1 MHCKTITLLLAV
13 LAFANVAAQDGRH
26 KAVTTR
32 QAVQAQA
39 ACHPWQGKRV
49 GFIGDSMTDP
59 KNNQADIPRKYWHY
73 LQQML
78 AIEPYV
84 YGKSGRQWDDVP
96 RQAGLL
102 ASEHG
107 DSVDAVIVFIGTN
120 DFNAGVPIGRWYDE
134 LEDTVTAAVHGEKKT
149 YTRKRRAYSVDTST
163 LKGRI
168 NIAIMKL
175 KTLFPDKQTVLLT
188 PIHRA
193 AATFGETNIQPDE
206 SWQNLCGEYF
216 DAYVEAIKEAGN
228 VWGIPVIDL
237 NSLSGINPM
246 VTAQQQFFHDKNTDL
261 LHPSDK
267 GQLRLAQ
274 TLVRQ
279 LSVLPVF

>member
-13 LAFANVAAQDGRH
+13 LAFANVAAQNGSH

-32 QAVQAQA
+32 QAAQAQA

-193 AATFGETNIQPDE
+193 AATFGETNIQPVTERHQPHGDGAATFLPR
-206 SWQNLCGEYF
+206 QEYRPATSQRQRAAAPGT
-216 DAYVEAIKEAGN
+216 DTCTPAVSPAG
-228 VWGIPVIDL
+228 VLTTYAKRLTVRHIAKGR
-237 NSLSGINPM
+237 LSASKRRPFS
-246 VTAQQQFFHDKNTDL
+246 VRLTAF
-261 LHPSDK
+261 
-267 GQLRLAQ
+267 
-274 TLVRQ
+274 
-279 LSVLPVF
+279 